1 MADPTR
7 PTVDDLKTG
16 IAAKEAR
23 PPTAHRVAAG
33 EAARDDGMA
42 RVEAGSD
49 PRVILAIDAVIERA
63 ISSGRRFS
71 ANTIRDQLPV
81 SDSHLV
87 GARVHS
93 YALRRVDGHPLMVCV
108 GREPSTLLST
118 KSAEVKVWLGYD
130 AHQTIHRAAHAAS

>member
-1 MADPTR
+1 MSALR
-7 PTVDDLKTG
+7 RQERSRKALRR
-16 IAAKEAR
+16 A
-23 PPTAHRVAAG
+23 VAAYTALRG
-33 EAARDDGMA
+33 G
-42 RVEAGSD
+42 AGHYGD
-49 PRVILAIDAVIERA
+49 TFPVTLRDAVIERA